1 MMLRRRG
8 RRSRVVMLVVSCVA
22 IELGVLGC
30 TVPLNAE

>member
-8 RRSRVVMLVVSCVA
+8 RRSRFAMVVSCVA

-30 TVPLNAE
+30 TVRLNAE